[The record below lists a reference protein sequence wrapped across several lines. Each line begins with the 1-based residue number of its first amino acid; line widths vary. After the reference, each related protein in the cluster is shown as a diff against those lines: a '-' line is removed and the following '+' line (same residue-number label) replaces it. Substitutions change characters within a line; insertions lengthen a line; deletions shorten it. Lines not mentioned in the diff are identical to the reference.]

1 MEDTQ
6 KAVNLFNFIK
16 GLNELKKQTITD
28 INSQIWFLYISQL
41 PEFENYVQ
49 FFDRNRSSSDD
60 VGSDITLLK
69 VIKPEFENC
78 PKPDGELLSWLNPQW
93 SDYRY
98 DGDVL
103 IQMK

>member
-69 VIKPEFENC
+69 GFITFSKVISVPTSSLE
-78 PKPDGELLSWLNPQW
+78 DLLRSKN
-93 SDYRY
+93 
-98 DGDVL
+98 
-103 IQMK
+103 

>member
-49 FFDRNRSSSDD
+49 FFDRNRSSRDTVVSFIKYCFYSFSKNWMIHSGVLCVTKEPISDHK
-60 VGSDITLLK
+60 LLRFT
-69 VIKPEFENC
+69 I
-78 PKPDGELLSWLNPQW
+78 GL
-93 SDYRY
+93 
-98 DGDVL
+98 
-103 IQMK
+103 

>member
-60 VGSDITLLK
+60 VGSDITARNLMGNYSPGLIHSG
-69 VIKPEFENC
+69 VIIDMTVMF
-78 PKPDGELLSWLNPQW
+78 
-93 SDYRY
+93 
-98 DGDVL
+98 
-103 IQMK
+103 